1 MKLRVLAGLAIV
13 AASLAVHAQSTET
26 IDLSLKG
33 AIAEA
38 LARNL
43 DIAVA
48 RLDPKSAA
56 EEVTNADAVFDSSLR
71 ADARF
76 SRSEEEPSSFFSA
89 EKQDV
94 TSTSVGFSDPLRW
107 GANWSAELGYTEVS
121 SQYPAGSESF
131 GLIPDTY
138 GASLGFN
145 FTQPLLRNFGL
156 GINRTGIEQ
165 AKNRLKISE
174 AQLIQRVIGIIERAE
189 SAYWDVVGTR
199 NALGVAKSSRSLA
212 EDFLKQTKIRVEVG
226 TLPPIEITN
235 AEAQVASR
243 EEGVIVAE
251 NNLRDAEDRLRALM
265 RIDPDS
271 AAWGKPINPT
281 DSPDFRAV
289 TVDAGA
295 AIETAM
301 QNRQELAQAELQ
313 LENLKLSERFQENQV
328 KPELNLSAN
337 YTMSGNSYEFVP
349 DRRTVVVADPDG
361 TPNSGDEITAIE
373 EFLRRDDFGRSE
385 PFKELPD
392 QDNTNW
398 SISALFTHRLGNR
411 AAKADLARTRVQLDQ
426 QKLTIES
433 TRQEIRVEV
442 RQAARG
448 LESSSQRVAS
458 ARANVVLQRKR
469 LEAEQKR
476 FENGLSTSFQVLEAQ
491 NDLQDAENA
500 MTSAE
505 VAFAKSVTRLAAA
518 QGTLLSERG
527 ITIEP

>member
-13 AASLAVHAQSTET
+13 AAGLAVHAQSTET

-48 RLDPKSAA
+48 QLDPKSAA
-56 EEVTNADAVFDSSLR
+56 EEVTSADAVFDSSLR

-76 SRSEEEPSSFFSA
+76 SRAEEEPSSFFSA

-94 TSTSVGFSDPLRW
+94 TSASVGYSDPLRW
-107 GANWSAELGYTEVS
+107 GANWSAELGYSEVS
-121 SQYPAGSESF
+121 SQYPAGSENF

-174 AQLIQRVIGIIERAE
+174 AQLIQRVIGIIEQAE

-243 EEGVIVAE
+243 EEGVIVGE

-313 LENLKLSERFQENQV
+313 LENLKLSERYQANQV

-349 DRRTVVVADPDG
+349 DQRTVVVADPDG

-426 QKLTIES
+426 QKLNIEK